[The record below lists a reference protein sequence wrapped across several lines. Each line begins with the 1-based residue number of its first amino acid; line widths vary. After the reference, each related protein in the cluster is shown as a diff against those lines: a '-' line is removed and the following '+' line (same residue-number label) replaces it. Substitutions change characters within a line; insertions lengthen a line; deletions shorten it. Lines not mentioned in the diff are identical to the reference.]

1 MQETKNVIISNEIK
15 ENPLSPQEIR
25 MKKIELLRKLSEI
38 KVKGYQL
45 SKDYDFNSQLE
56 EMEYEYALLRSF
68 VDKRNGVKIFKNS
81 LLQFVS
87 VVEFLNDKYDPFDF
101 QLSGWSEHLTIEVDN
116 WEDVMEELYEKYK
129 GKGRKMAPEIKLLYL
144 IIASASAFHFS
155 KSYASKLPGLDS
167 ILSSNPGLLNKIING
182 NSKESSQFM
191 TPQELNIEKQKEKI
205 KKNEIDNKNHILQQ
219 QNYIK
224 ELQHKMQQQQ
234 NFIETIAQNQN
245 KNTDYRNNF
254 ENTNN
259 QEPSIKAPENVK
271 DILNRIHTLS
281 GTIRSNADTQDEV
294 SSNNDRLISETTLS
308 ENPKRKYQKKNKK
321 ANIVIT

>member
-1 MQETKNVIISNEIK
+1 MKNISDDKDHVNIIVSLLKDKNSGIEPNRESIGKFIDRTKITVNSITKAKLINSIMEKIGTFDAVYYTTLISKDFESQIDNISLEIPDVTFISSIFGPDK
-15 ENPLSPQEIR
+15 QDYITRTFSKLADSFIKNPT
-25 MKKIELLRKLSEI
+25 KKICVPYSISGATSSNGVIKYRTKVETEMKELLVMSHKIAELEN
-38 KVKGYQL
+38 KGHSFMNQINFVALPQL
-45 SKDYDFNSQLE
+45 
-56 EMEYEYALLRSF
+56 
-68 VDKRNGVKIFKNS
+68 G
-81 LLQFVS
+81 
-87 VVEFLNDKYDPFDF
+87 
-101 QLSGWSEHLTIEVDN
+101 
-116 WEDVMEELYEKYK
+116 
-129 GKGRKMAPEIKLLYL
+129 
-144 IIASASAFHFS
+144 
-155 KSYASKLPGLDS
+155 
-167 ILSSNPGLLNKIING
+167 
-182 NSKESSQFM
+182 
-191 TPQELNIEKQKEKI
+191 
-205 KKNEIDNKNHILQQ
+205 NEIDNKNHILQQ

>member
-1 MQETKNVIISNEIK
+1 
-15 ENPLSPQEIR
+15 
-25 MKKIELLRKLSEI
+25 
-38 KVKGYQL
+38 
-45 SKDYDFNSQLE
+45 
-56 EMEYEYALLRSF
+56 
-68 VDKRNGVKIFKNS
+68 
-81 LLQFVS
+81 
-87 VVEFLNDKYDPFDF
+87 
-101 QLSGWSEHLTIEVDN
+101 
-116 WEDVMEELYEKYK
+116 
-129 GKGRKMAPEIKLLYL
+129 
-144 IIASASAFHFS
+144 
-155 KSYASKLPGLDS
+155 
-167 ILSSNPGLLNKIING
+167 
-182 NSKESSQFM
+182 
-191 TPQELNIEKQKEKI
+191 
-205 KKNEIDNKNHILQQ
+205 
-219 QNYIK
+219 
-224 ELQHKMQQQQ
+224 MQQQQ